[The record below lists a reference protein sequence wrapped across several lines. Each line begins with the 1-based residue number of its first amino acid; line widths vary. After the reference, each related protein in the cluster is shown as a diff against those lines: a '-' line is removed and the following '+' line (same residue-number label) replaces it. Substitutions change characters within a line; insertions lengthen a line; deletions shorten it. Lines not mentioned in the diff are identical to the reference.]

1 MIFKRAIARL
11 RAQDWFAITIELA
24 IVTFGILLALAAQQ
38 WADDRAERNKFEET
52 RAAIRDE
59 LAEHY
64 GYAVEFRTV
73 YPCLQTQ
80 VDRLRERVLSSG
92 SVLTPAPIYEDGNFH
107 NVLRLPAKGYTSDAW
122 EAAIADGTILR
133 FEPAFR
139 RLLAGHYGGLPDI
152 REMNSAND
160 ATEEGLVALTHAL
173 PLDSTARYSIV
184 KEIEQL
190 RGRLEYLDLMN
201 GQVIDDVQKVKM
213 LPPAQ
218 EARAVTQRYGT
229 YQFCKARGLPMRSFK
244 EAMQAVPN

>member
-11 RAQDWFAITIELA
+11 RAQDWVATTIELA
-24 IVTFGILLALAAQQ
+24 IVTFGILLALTAQQ
-38 WADDRAERNKFEET
+38 WADDRAARNKFKET
-52 RAAIRDE
+52 RAALRDE

-64 GYAVEFRTV
+64 FYAVEFRTV

-92 SVLTPAPIYEDGNFH
+92 LVLTPAPIYEDENFH
-107 NVLRLPAKGYTSDAW
+107 YVLRLPSKTYPTDAW
-122 EAAIADGTILR
+122 EAAIADGTIQR

-139 RLLAGHYGGLPDI
+139 RKLAGHYGGLPEI
-152 REMNSAND
+152 REMNSANN
-160 ATEEGLVALTHAL
+160 ATEGGLVALTHAL

-190 RGRLEYLDLMN
+190 RGRMEYMDLIN
-201 GQVIDDVQKVKM
+201 GQVIDDVQQVKM